1 MIIVQEMCGRIGMV
15 TGKGLAEVIKEHYSK
30 PILYGAVFLLLVAN
44 TINIDADL
52 QAMAASEHL
61 TVLLHEDLALQFG
74 SQVVFLYHICSRWAW
89 LFPKMT
95 LQCRR

>member
-1 MIIVQEMCGRIGMV
+1 MIIVQEICGRIGMV

-61 TVLLHEDLALQFG
+61 TVLLHEDTTWLPWFG
-74 SQVVFLYHICSRWAW
+74 S
-89 LFPKMT
+89 
-95 LQCRR
+95 

>member
-1 MIIVQEMCGRIGMV
+1 MIIVQEICGRIGMV

-61 TVLLHEDLALQFG
+61 TVLLHEDLAFIVWKPGCFFVSHL
-74 SQVVFLYHICSRWAW
+74 
-89 LFPKMT
+89 
-95 LQCRR
+95 